1 MTKNSTATSTTP
13 AKPAGA
19 TKAKKPVPTF
29 RFTVD
34 GLCEAEVA
42 LGKKVSDIV
51 AEATSATGLSLH
63 SLRAL
68 VAAGLPRTAAPARLW
83 YNLDGASAIIAT
95 HGIGAVATAIA
106 EPLRRALEEMA

>member
-1 MTKNSTATSTTP
+1 MTKTTAATPTP
-13 AKPAGA
+13 AKPATT

-34 GLCEAEVA
+34 GLCEAEIS
-42 LGKKVSDIV
+42 LGRKISDIV

-68 VAAGLPRTAAPARLW
+68 VAAGLPRTGAPAKYW
-83 YNLDGASAIIAT
+83 YNLEGASAIIAE
-95 HGIGAVATAIA
+95 HGIGAIATAIA
-106 EPLRRALEEMA
+106 EPLRHALEAMA